1 MSTLCDALVALNLT
15 LGIMCQPGDE
25 AAVPTLPD
33 DDKKV
38 WAIPSPPPPPEAK
51 TPVFPP
57 VVIKQEAPPPSPP
70 PPPLPAVTPPPPPP
84 NPYRLALEAALSRRG
99 DPSNGIAT
107 IEGQHVSSGPGNSV
121 QLASLTPPTM
131 DPLGLPQPKAK
142 PKYDAEGVLSGLPV
156 DNERIIAA
164 DRYISGILETGINS
178 QLDSGAG
185 GTAIIQT
192 SRDVFGYH
200 GRMVLI
206 PKGSRL
212 ICEYQGPGRQGET
225 RIAFNCSRILMGGH
239 RAEILQLNSPV
250 GDVQGHGGVSGE
262 VDNRFWEKYGT
273 AFLLTGLSASMR
285 FATAYASSNA
295 DNSPQGNIADKGSE
309 ELSQKLGE
317 ITASILEQT
326 VNLNPIITI
335 PQGTRVQIR
344 PAKDWYIQE
353 MGVNNQ

>member
-1 MSTLCDALVALNLT
+1 MSTFCDALVALNLT
-15 LGIMCQPGDE
+15 MGVLCQPADD
-25 AAVPTLPD
+25 AKAPALPD
-33 DDKKV
+33 DDKRV
-38 WAIPSPPPPPEAK
+38 WEISPPAPPPEIQ

-57 VVIKQEAPPPSPP
+57 VVIKQEMPAPPAPP
-70 PPPLPAVTPPPPPP
+70 PPPPAVAPPPPPP
-84 NPYRLALEAALSRRG
+84 NLYRLALEAALGDRG
-99 DPSNGIAT
+99 DPSAGIAT
-107 IEGQHVSSGPGNSV
+107 IEGQQGLGDPKNGV
-121 QLASLTPPTM
+121 QLASLTPPAL
-131 DPLGLPQPKAK
+131 DPLGLSQPKAA
-142 PKYDAEGVLSGLPV
+142 PKYEAEGVISGLPV
-156 DNERIIAA
+156 DNERILAA

-185 GTAIIQT
+185 GSAIVQV

-212 ICEYQGPGRQGET
+212 ICDYKGPGRQGET
-225 RIAFNCSRILMGGH
+225 RIGFTCSRILMGGH
-239 RAEILQLNSPV
+239 RAEILQLASPL

-273 AFLLTGLSASMR
+273 AFLLAGISASVR
-285 FATAYASSNA
+285 LATAASTT
-295 DNSPQGNIADKGSE
+295 DNTNSTAVVADKGAE
-309 ELSQKLGE
+309 ELSQKIGE

-326 VNLNPIITI
+326 VNLAPIITI

-353 MGVNNQ
+353 IGANQP